1 MITCNNFSQIFH
13 YFNLLILTTIFWS
26 GNFIV
31 CKAASIYEIPPF
43 SLNFYRWFFAGLIL
57 LPFTYKELIKKK
69 KYIINNLGFF
79 IVLGITS
86 ITIFNS
92 IVYYSLYYTQV
103 ISGILM
109 NSTIPVWIIYISS
122 ILKIEKT
129 NIFQIIGVI
138 LSLTGV
144 IFIITKADLNL
155 IKNLD
160 FNKGDLSMVIA
171 MFSWAIYSALLK
183 SKKYEI
189 SQVSLLEVVII
200 CGLFFLIPIY
210 FIEMNMG
217 NLIILGKPFYLILAY
232 VVIFPG
238 LASFFFWIKGISIIG
253 ANRAGIFL
261 HLMPIMGAIMAMLI
275 FEERFMFYHILGA
288 IFIIAGI
295 TLSNKKKLNALSW
308 NIR

>member
-1 MITCNNFSQIFH
+1 MIKNNTKAYLF
-13 YFNLLILTTIFWS
+13 LTLAALFWS

-31 CKAASIYEIPPF
+31 GKAASTFEIPPF
-43 SLNFYRWFFAGLIL
+43 SLNFYRWFFAFLIL
-57 LPFTYKELIKKK
+57 FPFTYKEVLNKKN
-69 KYIINNLGFF
+69 YVFENLGLF
-79 IVLGITS
+79 IILAITS

-109 NSTIPVWIIYISS
+109 ISTIPVWIIFISS
-122 ILKIEKT
+122 FLNIEKT
-129 NIFQIIGVI
+129 NIFQLLGVV

-144 IFIITKADLNL
+144 IFIITKADINL

-160 FNKGDLSMVIA
+160 FNKGDLSMVLA

-183 SKKYEI
+183 RKTFKI
-189 SQVSLLEVVII
+189 SQISLLEVVII
-200 CGLFFLIPIY
+200 CGLFFLIPVY
-210 FIEMNMG
+210 LTEMFMG
-217 NLIILGKPFYLILAY
+217 NKIILGKPFYLTLTY

-261 HLMPIMGAIMAMLI
+261 HLMPIFGAIMAMVI
-275 FEERFMFYHILGA
+275 FDEKFMNYHIFGA

-295 TLSNKKKLNALSW
+295 TLSNKKILNA
-308 NIR
+308 

>member
-1 MITCNNFSQIFH
+1 MKNNNKLA
-13 YFNLLILTTIFWS
+13 YFILILTTIFWS

-31 CKAASIYEIPPF
+31 GKAASMFQIPPF

-57 LPFTYKELIKKK
+57 LPFTYKEIINKK
-69 KYIINNLGFF
+69 KYIYNNLGFF
-79 IVLGITS
+79 IILGVTS

-109 NSTIPVWIIYISS
+109 ISTIPVWIIFISS
-122 ILKIEKT
+122 ILNIEKT

-160 FNKGDLSMVIA
+160 FNKGDLSMVVA

-200 CGLFFLIPIY
+200 CGLIFLIPIY
-210 FIEMNMG
+210 FIEMKMG
-217 NLIILGKPFYLILAY
+217 NPIILGKPFYLILSY

-238 LASFFFWIKGISIIG
+238 LAAFFFWIKGISIIG

-261 HLMPIMGAIMAMLI
+261 HLMPIMGAIMAMII
-275 FEERFMFYHILGA
+275 FDEKFMFYHILGA

-295 TLSNKKKLNALSW
+295 TLSNKRN
-308 NIR
+308 

>member
-1 MITCNNFSQIFH
+1 MKNSNKIA
-13 YFNLLILTTIFWS
+13 YFILILTTIFWS

-31 CKAASIYEIPPF
+31 GKAASMFQIPPF

-57 LPFTYKELIKKK
+57 LPFTYKEIINKK
-69 KYIINNLGFF
+69 KYILKNLGFF
-79 IVLGITS
+79 IILGITS

-92 IVYYSLYYTQV
+92 IVYFSLYYTQV

-109 NSTIPVWIIYISS
+109 ISTIPVWIIFISS
-122 ILKIEKT
+122 ILNIEKT
-129 NIFQIIGVI
+129 NIFQILGVI

-144 IFIITKADLNL
+144 IFIITKADINL

-160 FNKGDLSMVIA
+160 FNKGDLSMVVA

-183 SKKYEI
+183 RKKYKI
-189 SQVSLLEVVII
+189 SQISLLEVVII
-200 CGLFFLIPIY
+200 CGLIFLAPIY
-210 FIEMNMG
+210 FIEMSMG
-217 NLIILGKPFYLILAY
+217 KLIILEKPFYLTLAY

-238 LASFFFWIKGISIIG
+238 LAAFFFWIKGISIIG

-261 HLMPIMGAIMAMLI
+261 HLMPIFGAIMAMVI
-275 FEERFMFYHILGA
+275 FDEKFMYYHFLGA

-295 TLSNKKKLNALSW
+295 TLSNKKKLNA
-308 NIR
+308 

>member
-1 MITCNNFSQIFH
+1 MNNNNKLA
-13 YFNLLILTTIFWS
+13 YFILILTTIFWS

-31 CKAASIYEIPPF
+31 GKAASMFQIPPF

-57 LPFTYKELIKKK
+57 LPFTYKE
-69 KYIINNLGFF
+69 IINKKNYILKNLGFF
-79 IVLGITS
+79 IILGITS

-109 NSTIPVWIIYISS
+109 ISTIPVWIIFISS
-122 ILKIEKT
+122 ILNIEET
-129 NIFQIIGVI
+129 NIFQILGVI

-160 FNKGDLSMVIA
+160 FNKGDLSMVVA
-171 MFSWAIYSALLK
+171 MFAWAIYSALLK

-200 CGLFFLIPIY
+200 CGLTFLIPVY
-210 FIEMNMG
+210 FIEMSMG
-217 NLIILGKPFYLILAY
+217 NLIILGTPFYLTLAY

-238 LASFFFWIKGISIIG
+238 LAAFFFWIKGISIIG

-261 HLMPIMGAIMAMLI
+261 HLMPIMGAVMAMLI
-275 FEERFMFYHILGA
+275 FDEKFMFYHILGA

-295 TLSNKKKLNALSW
+295 TLSNKKN
-308 NIR
+308 